1 MYMQF
6 SIVDASLR
14 HENSC
19 VFALLCKASPPH
31 IFYKASLIDLNKCL
45 PKRST
50 VYDQDFL
57 RFIFFKLI
65 QSFADYDNFKCFF
78 IYFFF
83 KIQKSLVEMMSGLL
97 VRILLK
103 RASGDGLAVDKL
115 GVTLT
120 GTKVRQQNIKP
131 FLLIFFRI

>member
-19 VFALLCKASPPH
+19 VFALLCKAPPPH

-45 PKRST
+45 PKRSS
-50 VYDQDFL
+50 VQDQDF
-57 RFIFFKLI
+57 FKVYFFKLI
-65 QSFADYDNFKCFF
+65 QSFADYDNYKWFF
-78 IYFFF
+78 YIFF

-103 RASGDGLAVDKL
+103 RASGDGWAVDKL